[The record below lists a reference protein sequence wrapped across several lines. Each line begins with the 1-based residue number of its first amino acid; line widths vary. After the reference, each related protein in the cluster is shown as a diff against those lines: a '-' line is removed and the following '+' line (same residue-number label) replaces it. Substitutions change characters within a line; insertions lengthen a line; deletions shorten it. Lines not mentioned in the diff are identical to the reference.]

1 MITLY
6 GIEWSRAKY
15 VLFTL
20 AELGLDFQ
28 HVRINPFEKE
38 KNAPEYLKLNPLAQV
53 PTLVDGDLVLTEAMA
68 INFYLSRKYGAGKLW
83 ADRLEDEAQIYK
95 WSLFAVTQMETA
107 CVDLILHR
115 KVFDVKIRNPD
126 IIQAAEKKLVKP
138 LEVLNNYLAG
148 KDFLVAGKFTVADIH
163 MTGVLSYALGGEF
176 DFSPY
181 RHVVR
186 YLDAILSRP
195 ACRKAGI
202 APYSESKSAH
212 H

>member
-20 AELGLDFQ
+20 VELSLDFQ

-38 KNAPEYLKLNPLAQV
+38 KYAPGYLKLNPLAQV
-53 PTLVDGDLVLTEAMA
+53 PTLVDGDLVLTEAIA

-115 KVFDVKIRNPD
+115 KVLDAKVRNPG
-126 IIQAAEKKLVKP
+126 IAQAAEKKLMKP
-138 LEVLNNYLAG
+138 LGVLNNHLAG
-148 KDFLVAGKFTVADIH
+148 KDFLVAGKFTVADIN
-163 MTGVLSYALGGEF
+163 MAGVLTYALGGEF

-181 RHVVR
+181 HKVAR

-195 ACRKAGI
+195 ACKKAGI
-202 APYSESKSAH
+202 IPRT
-212 H
+212 

>member
-28 HVRINPFEKE
+28 HVRINPFEEE
-38 KNAPEYLKLNPLAQV
+38 KHTPEYLQLNPLAQV

-68 INFYLSRKYGAGKLW
+68 INFYLSRKFGAEKLW
-83 ADRLEDEAQIYK
+83 VNRLEDEAQLYK
-95 WSLFAVTQMETA
+95 WTFFAVTQMETA

-115 KVFDVKIRNPD
+115 KVLDEKDRSSD
-126 IIQAAEKKLVKP
+126 IIQLAEKKLMKP
-138 LEVLNNYLAG
+138 LEVLNAYLAG
-148 KDFLVAGKFTVADIH
+148 KDFLVANQFTVADIN
-163 MTGVLSYALGGEF
+163 MAGVLSYALGGEF

-181 RHVVR
+181 KNVAR

-195 ACRKAGI
+195 ARKKA
-202 APYSESKSAH
+202 
-212 H
+212 

>member
-6 GIEWSRAKY
+6 GIEWSRANY

-20 AELGLDFQ
+20 AELGLDFK
-28 HVRINPFEKE
+28 HVRINPFEEE
-38 KNAPEYLKLNPLAQV
+38 KNAPDYLKLNPLGQV

-68 INFYLSRKYGAGKLW
+68 INFYLARKYGTGKLW

-95 WSLFAVTQMETA
+95 WSLFALSQMESS

-115 KVFDVKIRNPD
+115 KVFADKDRNPD
-126 IIQAAEKKLVKP
+126 IIQAAEKKLMKP
-138 LEVLNNYLAG
+138 LEVLNNYLSG
-148 KDFLVAGKFTVADIH
+148 KDFLIASKFTVADIN
-163 MTGVLSYALGGEF
+163 MAGVLSYALGGQF

-181 RHVVR
+181 PNVAR

-195 ACRKAGI
+195 ARRKAET
-202 APYSESKSAH
+202 A
-212 H
+212 

>member
-20 AELGLDFQ
+20 AELGLDFR

-38 KNAPEYLKLNPLAQV
+38 KNAPEYLKLNPMAQV

-68 INFYLSRKYGAGKLW
+68 INFYLSRKYGAGELW
-83 ADRLEDEAQIYK
+83 VDRLEDEAQIYK
-95 WSLFAVTQMETA
+95 WSLFAATQMETA

-115 KVFDVKIRNPD
+115 KVFDTKVSNPD
-126 IIQAAEKKLVKP
+126 VIQAAEKKLMKP

-148 KDFLVAGKFTVADIH
+148 KDFLVAGKFTVADINLA
-163 MTGVLSYALGGEF
+163 GVLSYALGGEF

-181 RHVVR
+181 NHVAR

-195 ACRKAGI
+195 ACKKARIVSSGKF
-202 APYSESKSAH
+202 KSAH

>member
-38 KNAPEYLKLNPLAQV
+38 KYALEYLKLNPLAQV
-53 PTLVDGDLVLTEAMA
+53 PTLVDGDLVLTEAVA
-68 INFYLSRKYGAGKLW
+68 INFYLARKYGAGKLW

-95 WSLFAVTQMETA
+95 WSLFAVTQMEIA

-115 KVFDVKIRNPD
+115 KVFEVKVRNPD
-126 IIQAAEKKLVKP
+126 IIQAAEKKLMKP
-138 LEVLNNYLAG
+138 LEVLNNHLAG
-148 KDFLVAGKFTVADIH
+148 KDFLVAGKFTVADIN
-163 MTGVLSYALGGEF
+163 TAGVLSYALGGEF

-181 RHVVR
+181 NHVVR

-195 ACRKAGI
+195 ACKKAGI
-202 APYSESKSAH
+202 IPLHLRKR
-212 H
+212 

>member
-20 AELGLDFQ
+20 EELGLDFQ

-68 INFYLSRKYGAGKLW
+68 INFYLARKCGAEKLW

-95 WSLFAVTQMETA
+95 WSFFAVTQMETA
-107 CVDLILHR
+107 CVDLIMHR
-115 KVFDVKIRNPD
+115 KALDAKAKNPD
-126 IIQAAEKKLVKP
+126 IIQAGEKKLMKP
-138 LEVLNNYLAG
+138 LAVLNNHLAG
-148 KDFLVAGKFTVADIH
+148 KDFLVAGKFTVADIN
-163 MTGVLSYALGGEF
+163 MAGVLSYALGGEL

-181 RHVVR
+181 HHVAR
-186 YLDAILSRP
+186 YLSAILSRP
-195 ACRKAGI
+195 ACKKARI
-202 APYSESKSAH
+202 APSGKSKSIK
-212 H
+212 

>member
-28 HVRINPFEKE
+28 HVRINPFEKD
-38 KNAPEYLKLNPLAQV
+38 KNAPEYLKLNPMAQV

-83 ADRLEDEAQIYK
+83 VDRLEDEAQIYK
-95 WSLFAVTQMETA
+95 WSLFAVTQMETS

-115 KVFDVKIRNPD
+115 KVFDTKASNPD
-126 IIQAAEKKLVKP
+126 VIQAAEKKLMKP
-138 LEVLNNYLAG
+138 LEVLNNHLAG
-148 KDFLVAGKFTVADIH
+148 KDFLVAGKFTVADIN
-163 MTGVLSYALGGEF
+163 MAGVLSYALGGEF

-181 RHVVR
+181 HEVARE
-186 YLDAILSRP
+186 LDAMLSRP
-195 ACRKAGI
+195 ACKKAGI
-202 APYSESKSAH
+202 IPYNESRSVNH
-212 H
+212 

>member
-28 HVRINPFEKE
+28 HVRINPFGEE

-68 INFYLSRKYGAGKLW
+68 INFYLARKYGAGKLW

-95 WSLFAVTQMETA
+95 WSFFALTQMETS
-107 CVDLILHR
+107 CVELILHR
-115 KVFDVKIRNPD
+115 KVLDEKDRSAD
-126 IIQAAEKKLVKP
+126 IIQAAEKKLMKP
-138 LEVLNNYLAG
+138 LEVLNNSLAG
-148 KDFLVAGKFTVADIH
+148 KDFLAAGKFTVADIN
-163 MTGVLSYALGGEF
+163 MAGVLSYALGGEF

-181 RHVVR
+181 NNVAR
-186 YLDAILSRP
+186 YLDAVLLRP

-202 APYSESKSAH
+202 V
-212 H
+212 

>member
-20 AELGLDFQ
+20 AELDLDFQ
-28 HVRINPFEKE
+28 HVRINPFGEE

-68 INFYLSRKYGAGKLW
+68 INFYLSRKYDAGKLW

-95 WSLFAVTQMETA
+95 WSFFALTQMEA
-107 CVDLILHR
+107 SCVDLILHR
-115 KVFDVKIRNPD
+115 KVLDEKDRSAD
-126 IIQAAEKKLVKP
+126 IIQLAEKKLMKP
-138 LEVLNNYLAG
+138 LEVLNNYLVG
-148 KDFLVAGKFTVADIH
+148 KDFLVANKFTVADIN
-163 MTGVLSYALGGEF
+163 MAGVLSYALGGEF

-181 RHVVR
+181 NNVAR
-186 YLDAILSRP
+186 YLDAVLLRP

-202 APYSESKSAH
+202 V
-212 H
+212 

>member
-28 HVRINPFEKE
+28 HIKINPFEEE

-53 PTLVDGDLVLTEAMA
+53 PTLVDGDFVLTEAMA
-68 INFYLSRKYGAGKLW
+68 INFYLSRKYGIEKLW
-83 ADRLEDEAQIYK
+83 ANRLEDEAQIYK
-95 WSLFAVTQMETA
+95 WTFFSVTQMETS

-115 KVFDVKIRNPD
+115 KVLEEKDRSPDTIRL
-126 IIQAAEKKLVKP
+126 AEKKLIKP
-138 LEVLNNYLAG
+138 LEVLNNHLTG
-148 KDFLVAGKFTVADIH
+148 KDFLVANKFTVADIN
-163 MTGVLSYALGGEF
+163 MAGVLSYAAGGEF
-176 DFSPY
+176 DFSSY
-181 RHVVR
+181 KNVAR

-195 ACRKAGI
+195 ARKKAGTV
-202 APYSESKSAH
+202 
-212 H
+212 

>member
-28 HVRINPFEKE
+28 YVRINPFEKE
-38 KNAPEYLKLNPLAQV
+38 KYAPGYLKLNPLAQV
-53 PTLVDGDLVLTEAMA
+53 PTLVDGDLVLTEAIA

-83 ADRLEDEAQIYK
+83 TDRLEDEAQIYK

-115 KVFDVKIRNPD
+115 KVFDAKARNPD
-126 IIQAAEKKLVKP
+126 IVQAAEKKLMKP
-138 LEVLNNYLAG
+138 LAVLNNHLAG
-148 KDFLVAGKFTVADIH
+148 KDFLVAGKFTVADIN
-163 MTGVLSYALGGEF
+163 MAGVLTYALGGEF
-176 DFSPY
+176 DFSLY
-181 RHVVR
+181 HEVMR
-186 YLDAILSRP
+186 YLEAILSRP
-195 ACRKAGI
+195 ACKKAGI
-202 APYSESKSAH
+202 IPH
-212 H
+212 T

>member
-28 HVRINPFEKE
+28 HVKINPFEEE
-38 KNAPEYLKLNPLAQV
+38 KHTPEYLQLNPLAQV

-68 INFYLSRKYGAGKLW
+68 INFYLSRKYGAEKLW
-83 ADRLEDEAQIYK
+83 VNRLEDEAQLYK
-95 WSLFAVTQMETA
+95 WTFFAVTQMETA

-115 KVFDVKIRNPD
+115 KVLNEKDRSSD
-126 IIQAAEKKLVKP
+126 IIQLAEKKLMKP
-138 LEVLNNYLAG
+138 LEVLNAYLAG
-148 KDFLVAGKFTVADIH
+148 KDFLVANKFTVADIN
-163 MTGVLSYALGGEF
+163 MAGVLSYALGGEF

-181 RHVVR
+181 NHVAR

-195 ACRKAGI
+195 ARKKAEAG
-202 APYSESKSAH
+202 
-212 H
+212 

>member
-20 AELGLDFQ
+20 AELDLDFK
-28 HVRINPFEKE
+28 HVRINPFEEE

-53 PTLVDGDLVLTEAMA
+53 PTLVDGDLVLTEVMA
-68 INFYLSRKYGAGKLW
+68 INFYLARKYGTGKLW

-95 WSLFAVTQMETA
+95 WSLFALTQLEA
-107 CVDLILHR
+107 SCVDLILHR
-115 KVFDVKIRNPD
+115 KVFAAKDRNPG
-126 IIQAAEKKLVKP
+126 IVQAAEKKLTKP

-148 KDFLVAGKFTVADIH
+148 KDFLAAGKFTVADIN
-163 MTGVLSYALGGEF
+163 MAGVLSYALGGEF

-181 RHVVR
+181 NHVAR

-195 ACRKAGI
+195 ACKKAGI
-202 APYSESKSAH
+202 V
-212 H
+212 

>member
-20 AELGLDFQ
+20 AELDLDFQ
-28 HVRINPFEKE
+28 HVKINPFEEE
-38 KNAPEYLKLNPLAQV
+38 KHTPEYLQLNPLAQV

-68 INFYLSRKYGAGKLW
+68 INFYLSRKYGAEKLW
-83 ADRLEDEAQIYK
+83 VNRLEDEAQLYK
-95 WSLFAVTQMETA
+95 WTFFAVTQMETA

-115 KVFDVKIRNPD
+115 KVLDEKDRSSD
-126 IIQAAEKKLVKP
+126 IIQLAEKKLMKP
-138 LEVLNNYLAG
+138 LEVLNTYLAG
-148 KDFLVAGKFTVADIH
+148 KDFLVANKFTVADIN
-163 MTGVLSYALGGEF
+163 MAGVLSYALGGEF

-181 RHVVR
+181 KNVAR

-195 ACRKAGI
+195 ARKKAEAG
-202 APYSESKSAH
+202 
-212 H
+212 

>member
-28 HVRINPFEKE
+28 HVRINPFGEE

-68 INFYLSRKYGAGKLW
+68 INFYLSRKYGAGELW

-95 WSLFAVTQMETA
+95 WSFFALTQMETS
-107 CVDLILHR
+107 CVELILHR
-115 KVFDVKIRNPD
+115 KVLDEKDRSAD
-126 IIQAAEKKLVKP
+126 IIQAAEKKLMKP
-138 LEVLNNYLAG
+138 LEVLNNRLAG
-148 KDFLVAGKFTVADIH
+148 KDFLVDGKFTVADIN
-163 MTGVLSYALGGEF
+163 MAGVLSYALGGEF
-176 DFSPY
+176 DFSP
-181 RHVVR
+181 
-186 YLDAILSRP
+186 
-195 ACRKAGI
+195 
-202 APYSESKSAH
+202 
-212 H
+212 